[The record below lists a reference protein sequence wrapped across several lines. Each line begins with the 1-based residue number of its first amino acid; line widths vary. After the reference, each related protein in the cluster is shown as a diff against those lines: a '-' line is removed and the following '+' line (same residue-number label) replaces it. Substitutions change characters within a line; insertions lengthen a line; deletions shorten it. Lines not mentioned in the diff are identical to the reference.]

1 MGARRA
7 GPKATWLS
15 SSRARAEAVS
25 LGSLMVWRMFPLR
38 KREGRGLPWGKGFSF
53 HPVRKKVGIGPLSSL
68 KVLLGPYN
76 SVTLRR
82 KLSRLW
88 CPHPTSHLESGTQ
101 SEMGLGIGSLPR
113 FGGPC
118 PHSPNSCGQELSCP
132 GARGLEGEGK
142 PPPQP
147 QPQRLRREM
156 KAWRVPFE
164 SAGRPRWALIA

>member
-38 KREGRGLPWGKGFSF
+38 KREGWGLPWGKGFSF

-118 PHSPNSCGQELSCP
+118 PHSPNSCGLWP
-132 GARGLEGEGK
+132 GALLPWGERSGRGREASPTAVAPAPEEGD
-142 PPPQP
+142 
-147 QPQRLRREM
+147 
-156 KAWRVPFE
+156 E
-164 SAGRPRWALIA
+164 SLACSL